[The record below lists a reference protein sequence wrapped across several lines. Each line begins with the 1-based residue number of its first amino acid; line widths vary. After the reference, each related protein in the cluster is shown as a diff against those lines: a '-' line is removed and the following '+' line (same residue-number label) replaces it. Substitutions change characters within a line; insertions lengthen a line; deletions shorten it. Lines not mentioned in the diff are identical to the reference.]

1 MSPGDMS
8 ERLQDYGGRI
18 ESLAQSLGLD
28 YHPVDFELVP
38 NNFMT
43 EVAIYGLPIRMPH
56 WSFGVRYIHQLI
68 RQSMGHSR
76 IFEVM
81 FPGNPCHGYLVNS
94 NTLAENTLVTA
105 HVLGHA
111 DFAKNN
117 HLFARFAEMSGTN
130 IVEHAAAQAH
140 RIEEAV
146 RNHGQQRVEALLDA
160 ALALEPHVDVE
171 PGAAPPALSDA
182 HRAGC
187 RAAVGRCVQQ
197 PLPEP
202 ARRRRQAE
210 PSKERR
216 PAPIP
221 PHPEGD
227 LLWFI
232 AHYGP
237 ELEDWERDVFLAVRH
252 ESFYFYPVFA
262 CNIMNEGWATYWHA
276 RLLREADFLPEDLY
290 LDAVTC
296 HSNVVRPFAAEQQA
310 ALAINPYHLGFS
322 MWERIVEKEG
332 LERAREI
339 RRDEDDFGFVRNF
352 LDEELAEKLGLFVFE
367 SNSDDGIKIIA
378 RDVNHVREAIL
389 APKFNYG
396 APRIQ
401 RRRNEAPTARSC
413 SSTTTPPTAAG
424 SSSSAPRGCCSTCTA
439 SGAARSCC
447 RPSTAAARR
456 TSCERAARTAR
467 SAVRTGERTEGNQG
481 FPRYRSLVVFSSTNG
496 SETQVSTANL
506 ALAPVRFPLRRGRPH
521 FRVAALVLRRVFDVA
536 AERDGGVPRP
546 ARIEE
551 HAAGE

>member
-1 MSPGDMS
+1 MNESLV
-8 ERLQDYGGRI
+8 EYGGRI
-18 ESLAQSLGLD
+18 ESLAHALGLD

-68 RQSMGHSR
+68 RQSMGNSR

-117 HLFARFAEMSGTN
+117 HLFARFSEMSGTN

-140 RIEEAV
+140 RIEDAV
-146 RNHGQQRVEALLDA
+146 KNHGQERVEAMLDA
-160 ALALEPHVDVE
+160 ALALEPHVDVNQE
-171 PGAAPPALSDA
+171 LHRSLYPKFVDTTERIACDDPFSGRFRNLPGEGAP
-182 HRAGC
+182 
-187 RAAVGRCVQQ
+187 
-197 PLPEP
+197 
-202 ARRRRQAE
+202 AE
-210 PSKERR
+210 QSRERR
-216 PAPIP
+216 NAPVP
-221 PHPEGD
+221 PRPESD

-232 AHYGP
+232 AQYGP
-237 ELEDWERDVFLAVRH
+237 EMEDWERDIFLAVRH

-310 ALAINPYHLGFS
+310 ALAINPYHLGFT
-322 MWERIVEKEG
+322 MWERIVDKQG
-332 LERAREI
+332 IDRAREI
-339 RRDEDDFGFVRNF
+339 RRDEDDFGFVRNY
-352 LDEELAEKLGLFVFE
+352 LDAELADKLGLFVFE
-367 SNSDDGIKIIA
+367 AKNDEGIKINT
-378 RDVNHVREAIL
+378 RDVNQVREAIL

-401 RRRNEAPTARSC
+401 VGEMKTDGTLVLVHEHGAD
-413 SSTTTPPTAAG
+413 G
-424 SSSSAPRGCCSTCTA
+424 RGLDL
-439 SGAARSCC
+439 
-447 RPSTAAARR
+447 
-456 TSCERAARTAR
+456 ERASRVLQYVHRAWRRPVMLQTIDSR
-467 SAVRTGERTEGNQG
+467 
-481 FPRYRSLVVFSSTNG
+481 G
-496 SETQVSTANL
+496 SPHE
-506 ALAPVRFPLRRGRPH
+506 LR
-521 FRVAALVLRRVFDVA
+521 
-536 AERDGGVPRP
+536 
-546 ARIEE
+546 
-551 HAAGE
+551 AGA

>member
-1 MSPGDMS
+1 MNESLV
-8 ERLQDYGGRI
+8 EYGGRI
-18 ESLAQSLGLD
+18 ESLAHSLGLD

-68 RQSMGHSR
+68 RQSMGNSR

-117 HLFARFAEMSGTN
+117 HLFARFSEMSGTN

-140 RIEEAV
+140 RIEDAV
-146 RNHGQQRVEALLDA
+146 KNHGQERVEAMLDA
-160 ALALEPHVDVE
+160 ALALEPHVDVNQE
-171 PGAAPPALSDA
+171 LHRSLYPKFVDTTERVARDDPFSGRFRNLPGEGAP
-182 HRAGC
+182 
-187 RAAVGRCVQQ
+187 
-197 PLPEP
+197 
-202 ARRRRQAE
+202 AE
-210 PSKERR
+210 QSRERR
-216 PAPIP
+216 NAPVP
-221 PHPEGD
+221 PRPESD

-232 AHYGP
+232 AQYGP
-237 ELEDWERDVFLAVRH
+237 EMEDWERDIFLAVRH

-310 ALAINPYHLGFS
+310 ALAVNPYHLGFT
-322 MWERIVEKEG
+322 MWERIVEKQG
-332 LERAREI
+332 IDRAREI
-339 RRDEDDFGFVRNF
+339 RRDEDDFGFVRNY
-352 LDEELAEKLGLFVFE
+352 LDAELADKLGLFVFE
-367 SNSDDGIKIIA
+367 AKNDEGIKINT
-378 RDVNHVREAIL
+378 RDVNQVREAIL

-401 RRRNEAPTARSC
+401 VGEMKTDGTLVLVHEHEAD
-413 SSTTTPPTAAG
+413 G
-424 SSSSAPRGCCSTCTA
+424 RGLDL
-439 SGAARSCC
+439 
-447 RPSTAAARR
+447 
-456 TSCERAARTAR
+456 ERASRVLQYVHRAWRRPVLLQTVDSR
-467 SAVRTGERTEGNQG
+467 
-481 FPRYRSLVVFSSTNG
+481 G
-496 SETQVSTANL
+496 SPHE
-506 ALAPVRFPLRRGRPH
+506 LR
-521 FRVAALVLRRVFDVA
+521 
-536 AERDGGVPRP
+536 
-546 ARIEE
+546 
-551 HAAGE
+551 AGA

>member
-1 MSPGDMS
+1 MNPAADDMGLQ
-8 ERLQDYGGRI
+8 LQDYGGRI
-18 ESLAQSLGLD
+18 ESLARSLGLD
-28 YHPVDFELVP
+28 YHRVDFEVVP

-117 HLFARFAEMSGTN
+117 HLFARFAEISGTN

-146 RNHGQQRVEALLDA
+146 RNHGQERVEALLDA
-160 ALALEPHVDVE
+160 ALALEPHVDINQE
-171 PGAAPPALSDA
+171 LHRPLYPTHTQPRAQRSTSDPFGNRFRQLPGENDP
-182 HRAGC
+182 
-187 RAAVGRCVQQ
+187 QETNWQ
-197 PLPEP
+197 
-202 ARRRRQAE
+202 
-210 PSKERR
+210 RR

-221 PHPEGD
+221 PHPESD
-227 LLWFI
+227 LLWFL
-232 AHYGP
+232 ANYGP

-290 LDAVTC
+290 LDAITC
-296 HSNVVRPFAAEQQA
+296 HSNVVRPFAGEQQA

-322 MWERIVEKEG
+322 MWERIVEKMG
-332 LERAREI
+332 IERAKEI
-339 RRDEDDFGFVRNF
+339 RRDEDDFGFIRNF
-352 LDEELAEKLGLFVFE
+352 LDEELAEKLSLFTFE
-367 SNSDDGIKIIA
+367 ARADDGVKVVD

-396 APRIQ
+396 APRMHVGEM
-401 RRRNEAPTARSC
+401 RTDGSLVLVHDH
-413 SSTTTPPTAAG
+413 AADG
-424 SSSSAPRGCCSTCTA
+424 RGLEL
-439 SGAARSCC
+439 
-447 RPSTAAARR
+447 
-456 TSCERAARTAR
+456 ERAARVLEYVHRVWRRPVTLQTIDARGAPHELKTA
-467 SAVRTGERTEGNQG
+467 A
-481 FPRYRSLVVFSSTNG
+481 
-496 SETQVSTANL
+496 
-506 ALAPVRFPLRRGRPH
+506 
-521 FRVAALVLRRVFDVA
+521 
-536 AERDGGVPRP
+536 
-546 ARIEE
+546 
-551 HAAGE
+551 

>member
-1 MSPGDMS
+1 MSNGESRMS
-8 ERLQDYGGRI
+8 EALVEYGGRL
-18 ESLAQSLGLD
+18 ESLAHALGLD

-68 RQSMGHSR
+68 RQSMGNSR

-140 RIEEAV
+140 RIEDAV
-146 RNHGQQRVEALLDA
+146 RNHGQERVEAMLDA
-160 ALALEPHVDVE
+160 ALALEPHVDVNQE
-171 PGAAPPALSDA
+171 LHRPLYGKYVIPPGERSRADLFTNRFRNLPGEIAP
-182 HRAGC
+182 
-187 RAAVGRCVQQ
+187 
-197 PLPEP
+197 
-202 ARRRRQAE
+202 AE
-210 PSKERR
+210 MSRERKN
-216 PAPIP
+216 APIP
-221 PHPEGD
+221 PHLESD

-232 AHYGP
+232 ANYGP
-237 ELEDWERDVFLAVRH
+237 EMEDWERDIFLAVRH

-296 HSNVVRPFAAEQQA
+296 HSNVVRPFASEQQA

-322 MWERIVEKEG
+322 MWERIVEQKG
-332 LERAREI
+332 IERAREI
-339 RRDEDDFGFVRNF
+339 RRDEDDFGFIRNF
-352 LDEELAEKLGLFVFE
+352 LDPELAETLGLFVFE
-367 SNSDDGIKIIA
+367 QKSDDGIKINS
-378 RDVNHVREAIL
+378 RDVNQVREAIL

-396 APRIQ
+396 APKIAVGEMKQ
-401 RRRNEAPTARSC
+401 DGTLKLVHEHEAD
-413 SSTTTPPTAAG
+413 G
-424 SSSSAPRGCCSTCTA
+424 RGLDL
-439 SGAARSCC
+439 
-447 RPSTAAARR
+447 
-456 TSCERAARTAR
+456 ERASRVLQYVQRAWRRPVTLQTIDSR
-467 SAVRTGERTEGNQG
+467 
-481 FPRYRSLVVFSSTNG
+481 G
-496 SETQVSTANL
+496 SPHE
-506 ALAPVRFPLRRGRPH
+506 LR
-521 FRVAALVLRRVFDVA
+521 AA
-536 AERDGGVPRP
+536 
-546 ARIEE
+546 
-551 HAAGE
+551 

>member
-1 MSPGDMS
+1 MRTLSQADMN
-8 ERLQDYGGRI
+8 ERLQDYGKRI
-18 ESLAQSLGLD
+18 ESLGKSLGLD
-28 YHPVDFELVP
+28 YYPVDFELVP
-38 NNFMT
+38 NNFMN

-140 RIEEAV
+140 RIEQAV
-146 RNHGQQRVEALLDA
+146 KNYGQQRVEALLDA
-160 ALALEPHVDVE
+160 ALALEPHVDLDQE
-171 PGAAPPALSDA
+171 LHRPLYPTGPKPAGQAP
-182 HRAGC
+182 RAGDDPFND
-187 RAAVGRCVQQ
+187 RFRH
-197 PLPEP
+197 LPGEAGP
-202 ARRRRQAE
+202 AQA
-210 PSKERR
+210 SKERR
-216 PAPIP
+216 MAPIP
-221 PHPEGD
+221 PRPESD

-296 HSNVVRPFAAEQQA
+296 HSNVVRPFAGEQQA
-310 ALAINPYHLGFS
+310 ALAINPYHVGFS
-322 MWERIVEKEG
+322 MWERIVEKQG
-332 LERAREI
+332 MERARAI
-339 RRDEDDFGFVRNF
+339 RRDEDDFGFIRNF
-352 LDEELAEKLGLFVFE
+352 LDAELAEKLGLFVYE
-367 SNSDDGIKIIA
+367 AQSDDGVKVIA
-378 RDVNHVREAIL
+378 RDVNKVREAIL

-396 APRIQ
+396 APCIQ
-401 RRRNEAPTARSC
+401 VGEMKTDGTLVLVHDHTAD
-413 SSTTTPPTAAG
+413 G
-424 SSSSAPRGCCSTCTA
+424 RGLDL
-439 SGAARSCC
+439 
-447 RPSTAAARR
+447 
-456 TSCERAARTAR
+456 ERAARVLQYVHRAWRRPVMLQTIDSRGSPHELR
-467 SAVRTGERTEGNQG
+467 SG
-481 FPRYRSLVVFSSTNG
+481 
-496 SETQVSTANL
+496 TQ
-506 ALAPVRFPLRRGRPH
+506 
-521 FRVAALVLRRVFDVA
+521 
-536 AERDGGVPRP
+536 
-546 ARIEE
+546 
-551 HAAGE
+551 